1 MPSTKNTN
9 AIHSKY
15 LILHPQQIFNSS
27 AVYIK
32 HTDHLTTSKKANISR
47 ICLDIAFNFSRRLA
61 DTENKNLS
69 SITAS
74 TQNIHIMDIINEEHR
89 YQQHKTKCIILLYKL
104 CIHSENCR
112 KAEEILAPFLSI
124 VQLIFVF
131 KQKKI
136 YFLFL
141 DVSEQI
147 NLPTL
152 FFKWLGEK
160 KEIKKAFQLFMY
172 RSVFSVDLQT

>member
-1 MPSTKNTN
+1 MLEIQINCKPAFQIHMTLYSVLPGDVILPCLALSCWYMCSCMNGKCLICHLQKTTN

-47 ICLDIAFNFSRRLA
+47 ICLDIAFDFSRRLA

-74 TQNIHIMDIINEEHR
+74 TQNIRIMDIINEEHR
-89 YQQHKTKCIILLYKL
+89 Y
-104 CIHSENCR
+104 
-112 KAEEILAPFLSI
+112 
-124 VQLIFVF
+124 
-131 KQKKI
+131 
-136 YFLFL
+136 
-141 DVSEQI
+141 
-147 NLPTL
+147 
-152 FFKWLGEK
+152 
-160 KEIKKAFQLFMY
+160 
-172 RSVFSVDLQT
+172 